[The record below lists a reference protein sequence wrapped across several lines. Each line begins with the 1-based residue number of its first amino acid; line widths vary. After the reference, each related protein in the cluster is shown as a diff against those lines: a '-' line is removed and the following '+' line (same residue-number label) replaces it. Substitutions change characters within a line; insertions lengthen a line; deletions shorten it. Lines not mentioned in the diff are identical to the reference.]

1 MTAHWLII
9 RQCLHRGAPQATL
22 NPRVLQLVVIPSFL
36 LLRDLRYHHHLQSYL
51 CSTVSGRIAIVSVF
65 ILLSFIGLRSIFIGV
80 FEISFIVG
88 DILNNYVFGSNLI
101 CNFSRMIL
109 LLLLRLGLDS
119 LEQRLLLI
127 RLSSLLL
134 IYILRCGGKM
144 DDVA

>member
-22 NPRVLQLVVIPSFL
+22 NPRVLQLVVIPGFL
-36 LLRDLRYHHHLQSYL
+36 LLRDLRYHHHLQGYL
-51 CSTVSGRIAIVSVF
+51 CSTVSGRIAIVM
-65 ILLSFIGLRSIFIGV
+65 SFIRLRSIFIGV
-80 FEISFIVG
+80 FAISFIVG
-88 DILNNYVFGSNLI
+88 DVLNNYVFGSNLI

-134 IYILRCGGKM
+134 IYILRCRGKM